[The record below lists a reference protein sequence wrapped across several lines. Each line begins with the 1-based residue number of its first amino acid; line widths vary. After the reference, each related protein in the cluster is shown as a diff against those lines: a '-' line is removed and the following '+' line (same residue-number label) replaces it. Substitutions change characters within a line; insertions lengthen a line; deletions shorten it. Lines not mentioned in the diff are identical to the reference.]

1 MEPKPQ
7 KIPGKQFTY
16 YYENEVC
23 KQDYF
28 IKSPPPQLFTSVTSW
43 KKRFFILSRHGE
55 KGFSL
60 SYYKDHHRRGSIEI
74 DRTSSVEVGISSH
87 EKLQTVQKMFKC
99 HMDEVMSIKTTTR
112 EYFLIGHDR
121 EKIKDWVSFM
131 SSFCSDIKA
140 AHQNTERK
148 ILSLV
153 GKRPSSDPNPLLG
166 HSSISEADC
175 FPASRNH
182 PPDLHL
188 MEKSSPG
195 LRRAHLSHDFSL
207 ETTQDTEEESHY
219 ISPRSLLL
227 ELDNIIASGDSGEPT
242 TPDSPDQVSERAEG
256 HYMSM
261 ESCFFEE
268 TTNDSADSKE
278 ESQMLSERQN
288 EGLHLQEQGSG
299 SDSRLSPAKT
309 EAQTMND
316 KTGSASLTLVQLSI
330 LINNNIPDESQVEK
344 LNLFLSP
351 ADIINYLGLVEAAG
365 QICVAQWKGPPRL
378 GCLFC
383 HGDHLLAVNDL
394 KPHNLE
400 EVSLFLSRCIQREKI
415 KLTIGRIPNSEK
427 FHAIACTC
435 PLKYQGVVPFQ
446 PDESEPERALKRSLA
461 IKKGHQKKN

>member
-7 KIPGKQFTY
+7 KVSGKQFTY

-43 KKRFFILSRHGE
+43 KKRFFILSRRGE

-60 SYYKDHHRRGSIEI
+60 SYYKDHHLRGSIEI
-74 DRTSSVEVGISSH
+74 DRNSSIEVGISSH

-99 HMDEVMSIKTTTR
+99 HMDEVMSIRTTTR

-131 SSFCSDIKA
+131 SSFCWDIKA

-148 ILSLV
+148 ILSWV
-153 GKRPSSDPNPLLG
+153 DKRPASDPNPLLG
-166 HSSISEADC
+166 VSSTSEADS
-175 FPASRNH
+175 FPSSKNYL
-182 PPDLHL
+182 PDLHL

-195 LRRAHLSHDFSL
+195 LSQAHLPHDFSL

-227 ELDNIIASGDSGEPT
+227 ELDNIIASNDEPI
-242 TPDSPDQVSERAEG
+242 TPGSPDQVSERTEG

-261 ESCFFEE
+261 ESCFFKE
-268 TTNDSADSKE
+268 TTDESADSKE
-278 ESQMLSERQN
+278 ESQTLSETQN

-299 SDSRLSPAKT
+299 SDSCLSPAET
-309 EAQTMND
+309 EAETMND
-316 KTGSASLTLVQLSI
+316 KKGSASLTVVQLSI
-330 LINNNIPDESQVEK
+330 LIKNNIPDESQVEK

-351 ADIINYLGLVEAAG
+351 TDIINYLALIEAAG

-383 HGDHLLAVNDL
+383 HGDHLLAMNNL
-394 KPHNLE
+394 KPHSLE
-400 EVSLFLSRCIQREKI
+400 EVSLFLSRCIQKEKI
-415 KLTIGRIPNSEK
+415 KLTIGRIPKSEK
-427 FHAIACTC
+427 FHAISCTC

-446 PDESEPERALKRSLA
+446 LNKSEPERILKRSPA
-461 IKKGHQKKN
+461 IKKGQQKKN

>member
-16 YYENEVC
+16 FYENEVC

-43 KKRFFILSRHGE
+43 KKRFFILSRRGE
-55 KGFSL
+55 KGFKL

-74 DRTSSVEVGISSH
+74 DRNSSIEVGISSH

-99 HMDEVMSIKTTTR
+99 HMDEVMSIRTTTR

-131 SSFCSDIKA
+131 SSFCLDIKA

-148 ILSLV
+148 IFSLV
-153 GKRPSSDPNPLLG
+153 GKRPSSDPNPLRG
-166 HSSISEADC
+166 HSSTSEADG
-175 FPASRNH
+175 FSSSRNYL
-182 PPDLHL
+182 PDLHL

-227 ELDNIIASGDSGEPT
+227 ELDNIIASGDSGESI
-242 TPDSPDQVSERAEG
+242 TPDSPDQVSERTEG

-268 TTNDSADSKE
+268 TTNESADSKE
-278 ESQMLSERQN
+278 ESQTLSETQN

-299 SDSRLSPAKT
+299 SDSCLSPAKT
-309 EAQTMND
+309 EAQTTND
-316 KTGSASLTLVQLSI
+316 KTG
-330 LINNNIPDESQVEK
+330 NNIPDESQVEK

-351 ADIINYLGLVEAAG
+351 TDTINYLALVEAAG

-378 GCLFC
+378 GCLFH

-446 PDESEPERALKRSLA
+446 PDESGPERALKRSPA
-461 IKKGHQKKN
+461 IKKGQQKKN